1 MLECIRE
8 PPSRK
13 PRFARPR
20 SKSKGKHTQISC
32 TYASIFT
39 LRHLLIQEMEKE
51 ARQMGQPRAF
61 CSFTAQK
68 DKSWSLELLRLP
80 KLEGLREE
88 AITEKWSEIVSEPF
102 AELEAMKM

>member
-1 MLECIRE
+1 
-8 PPSRK
+8 
-13 PRFARPR
+13 
-20 SKSKGKHTQISC
+20 
-32 TYASIFT
+32 
-39 LRHLLIQEMEKE
+39 
-51 ARQMGQPRAF
+51 MGQPRAF

-68 DKSWSLELLRLP
+68 DKSWSLELLRQP